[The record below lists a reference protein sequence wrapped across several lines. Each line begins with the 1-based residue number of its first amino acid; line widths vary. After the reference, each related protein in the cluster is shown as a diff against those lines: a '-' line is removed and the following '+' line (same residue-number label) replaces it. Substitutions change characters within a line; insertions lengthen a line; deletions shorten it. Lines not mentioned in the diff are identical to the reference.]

1 METIKKFNN
10 LVGQYFKEEHH
21 ISFYEKKLG
30 LKSKYLSKLSKK
42 HNALPPCQVLLN
54 KQIEYSKLLLQNSHK
69 TIKEIAEEM
78 NFEDQYY
85 FSKLFKN
92 KTGVSPSEF
101 RKIKE

>member
-1 METIKKFNN
+1 MEIIKKFND
-10 LVGQYFKEEHH
+10 LVDIYFKEEHN
-21 ISFYEKKLG
+21 ISFYEKKLD

-42 HNALPPCQVLLN
+42 HNTAPPCQVLIN
-54 KQIEYSKLLLQNSHK
+54 KQIEFSKQLLKNTQK
-69 TIKEIAEEM
+69 TIKEIAIEM

-101 RKIKE
+101 RRTKE

>member
-1 METIKKFNN
+1 METIRKFND
-10 LVGQYFKEEHH
+10 LVNKHFKEEHN

-42 HNALPPCQVLLN
+42 HNTSPPCQVLLN
-54 KQIEYSKLLLQNSHK
+54 KQIEYSKQLLKNTQK
-69 TIKEIAEEM
+69 TIKEIAIEM

-92 KTGVSPSEF
+92 KTGISPSEF
-101 RKIKE
+101 RKTKE